1 MRIPHYPVKR
11 SMHTQQ
17 ATSEIRRVPLPVGPF
32 KEDLNFSRRVLKLV
46 SLVRVIVR
54 KVVLKNE

>member
-1 MRIPHYPVKR
+1 
-11 SMHTQQ
+11 MHTQQ
-17 ATSEIRRVPLPVGPF
+17 ATSEIRRVPQPLPVGPF

-54 KVVLKNE
+54 KIVLKNE